1 MSQIYT
7 MSQSQNEIY
16 EINTDLNIESE
27 QDFSPQDESSEE
39 CACCYSGGCSE
50 EQEEVN
56 FCAEEELS
64 IAETVESADLPTKTK
79 DHSVKE
85 HFDKFLKDLESIQD
99 FESKL
104 QKTLDFME
112 SAISQ
117 SGSPQFKN
125 FWDARLVA
133 LKLFKENVNPSV
145 RSLLWNRYSDLSKEA
160 RRLKEILDEQSAFAA
175 EQIEIAIKAL
185 EEEITALAEGHFPPI
200 ALEQVRTMRE
210 KIPAYEI
217 VQGELSMLNAQAARV
232 NALRKELIKTDM
244 RIRIKNK
251 FFQRLSA
258 AGDMIF
264 PRRKELIKEISNQF
278 IQDIEYFVSEDFEN
292 HKNQESVFVLR
303 EEIKSLQNL
312 AKQLTLN
319 THSFTHTRQ
328 KLSECWDALRGI
340 EKERKKERAQMK
352 VVFKDNAEAVMSQIT
367 AFNEGYAAGEFG
379 IQEGLKKLD
388 DISKEMRNVELGR
401 EEVVQLREEIQKA
414 RQLIQ
419 EKVREEEQARLSI
432 EQEKERQKKEAFN
445 LMKSELEQLIQ
456 SINSTSLEQLL
467 EQKELIQQK
476 IASASFSRLE
486 KQELE
491 RKFRPLKDGITE
503 KKEREM
509 LDLSD
514 DDRQALDKMKGLLHE
529 RKERRKELKTQVD
542 QLRKIVSTSGMDFTQ
557 SLSANAQLNEE
568 KERLDKLNAGIK
580 ELETKIALLEK
591 AS

>member
-1 MSQIYT
+1 

-16 EINTDLNIESE
+16 EINTDLNMESE
-27 QDFSPQDESSEE
+27 QNHFPEDDVQEE
-39 CACCYSGGCSE
+39 HACCCSGGCSD
-50 EQEEVN
+50 EV
-56 FCAEEELS
+56 EEES
-64 IAETVESADLPTKTK
+64 CCSENDAAPTPAPSKTK

-85 HFDKFLKDLESIQD
+85 HFDKFVKELETIQD
-99 FESKL
+99 FETKL

-112 SAISQ
+112 AAISQ

-133 LKLFKENVNPSV
+133 LQLFKENVNPTV
-145 RSLLWNRYSDLSKEA
+145 RSLLWTRYSDLSKEA
-160 RRLKEILDEQSAFAA
+160 RRLKEILDEQSSFAA

-185 EEEITALAEGHFPPI
+185 EAEITALAEGHFSPV

-210 KIPAYEI
+210 KLSAYEL
-217 VQGELSMLNAQAARV
+217 VQGELAMLNAQAARV

-278 IQDIEYFVSEDFEN
+278 IQDIEHFVTQDFET

-352 VVFKDNAEAVMSQIT
+352 VVYKDNAEGVLGQVN
-367 AFNEGYAAGEFG
+367 AFNTSFAAGE
-379 IQEGLKKLD
+379 ISTLEGLKKLD
-388 DISKEMRNVELGR
+388 EISKEMRNVELGR
-401 EEVVQLREEIQKA
+401 EEVVQLREEIQKS
-414 RQLIQ
+414 RQVIQ
-419 EKVREEEQARLSI
+419 EKLKEEEQARLSI
-432 EQEKERQKKEAFN
+432 EQEKERQKREAFN
-445 LMKSELEQLIQ
+445 SLKNELDQLIQ
-456 SINSTSLEQLL
+456 SINASTVEHLL
-467 EQKELIQQK
+467 EQKDLIQQK
-476 IASASFSRLE
+476 IASSSFSRIE

-509 LDLSD
+509 LDLSE

-529 RKERRKELKTQVD
+529 RKERRKEMKTQID
-542 QLRKIVSTSGMDFTQ
+542 QLRKALSTSGMDFTQ

-568 KERLDKLNAGIK
+568 KERLDKLNVGIK

>member
-1 MSQIYT
+1 
-7 MSQSQNEIY
+7 MSQSQNEIK
-16 EINTDLNIESE
+16 EINSDFKVESE
-27 QDFSPQDESSEE
+27 LEFFPEE
-39 CACCYSGGCSE
+39 YGCCGAEEHECCGAEECSE
-50 EQEEVN
+50 EEVSSVEEEEVSMPH
-56 FCAEEELS
+56 ETDVSELS
-64 IAETVESADLPTKTK
+64 KKTK

-85 HFDKFLKDLESIQD
+85 FFDKFSKELESIPD

-104 QKTLDFME
+104 AKTLDFME
-112 SAISQ
+112 AAISQ

-133 LKLFKENVNPSV
+133 LKLFKENVNPAV
-145 RSLLWNRYSDLSKEA
+145 RTLLWNRYSDLSKEA

-185 EEEITALAEGHFPPI
+185 EDEIVALASGHSPI
-200 ALEQVRTMRE
+200 TPLEQVRTLRD
-210 KIPAYEI
+210 KISAYEI
-217 VQGELSMLNAQAARV
+217 VQGELTMLNAQAARV

-244 RIRIKNK
+244 RIRVKNK

-278 IQDIEYFVSEDFEN
+278 IQDIEYFVTEDFES
-292 HKNQESVFVLR
+292 HKSQESVFVLR

-352 VVFKDNAEAVMSQIT
+352 AVFKDNAEAIMSQIT
-367 AFNEGYAAGEFG
+367 AFNASYAAAEIG

-388 DISKEMRNVELGR
+388 EISKEMRNIELGR
-401 EEVVQLREEIQKA
+401 DEVVQLRDEIQKA

-419 EKVREEEQARLSI
+419 EKQKQEENERLSA
-432 EQEKERQKKEAFN
+432 EMEKERQKKEAFIQLKN
-445 LMKSELEQLIQ
+445 ELDQLIA
-456 SINSTSLEQLL
+456 SINTTDLEKLL
-467 EQKELIQQK
+467 EQKDQIQQK
-476 IASASFSRLE
+476 IATSLFSRLE

-514 DDRQALDKMKGLLHE
+514 DDRQALSKMKSLLQE
-529 RKERRKELKTQVD
+529 RKERRKELKSQVD
-542 QLRKIVSTSGMDFTQ
+542 LLRKTVSSSGMDFAQ
-557 SLSANAQLNEE
+557 SLSVNAQLTEE
-568 KERLDKLNAGIK
+568 KERLDKLNLGIK

-591 AS
+591 SS

>member
-7 MSQSQNEIY
+7 MSQSQNETY
-16 EINTDLNIESE
+16 EEIITDLNAESE
-27 QDFSPQDESSEE
+27 QECLPEEES
-39 CACCYSGGCSE
+39 ACCYSGACSD
-50 EQEEVN
+50 EQEEVS
-56 FCAEEELS
+56 FCCSEEEIPAS
-64 IAETVESADLPTKTK
+64 EKSESADLPTKTK

-85 HFDKFLKDLESIQD
+85 HFDKFLKDLEAIQD

-185 EEEITALAEGHFPPI
+185 EDEITALAEGHFPSI

-278 IQDIEYFVSEDFEN
+278 IQDIEYFVTQDFET

-352 VVFKDNAEAVMSQIT
+352 VVFKDNAEGIMNLIT
-367 AFNEGYAAGEFG
+367 AFNASYTAGELG
-379 IQEGLKKLD
+379 IQESLKKLD
-388 DISKEMRNVELGR
+388 EIAKEMRNVELGR
-401 EEVVQLREEIQKA
+401 DEVVQLRDELQKA
-414 RQLIQ
+414 RQVIQ
-419 EKVREEEQARLSI
+419 DKVKEEEQARLAV
-432 EQEKERQKKEAFN
+432 ELEKERQKKEAFN
-445 LMKSELEQLIQ
+445 LLKGELDQLIS
-456 SINSTSLEQLL
+456 SINTTNIDQLL
-467 EQKELIQQK
+467 EQKEQIQQK
-476 IASASFSRLE
+476 IASSSFSRLE

-503 KKEREM
+503 KKELEM

-514 DDRQALDKMKGLLHE
+514 DDRQALDKMKGLLQE
-529 RKERRKELKTQVD
+529 RKERRKELKAQVD
-542 QLRKIVSTSGMDFTQ
+542 QLRKTVSTSGMDFTQ
-557 SLSANAQLNEE
+557 SLSANAQLSEE
-568 KERLDKLNAGIK
+568 KERLDKLNLGIK

>member
-7 MSQSQNEIY
+7 MSQSQNEI
-16 EINTDLNIESE
+16 EELSQDPISE
-27 QDFSPQDESSEE
+27 PQEVCFHEE
-39 CACCYSGGCSE
+39 E
-50 EQEEVN
+50 LEVPHEQEE
-56 FCAEEELS
+56 EEEL
-64 IAETVESADLPTKTK
+64 IILPIDKEDGDAPLKTK

-85 HFDKFLKDLESIQD
+85 FFDKFLKELESIPD

-112 SAISQ
+112 TSISQ

-133 LKLFKENVNPSV
+133 LKLFKENVNPAV
-145 RSLLWNRYSDLSKEA
+145 RSLLWNRYSELSKEA

-185 EEEITALAEGHFPPI
+185 EEEIAALAEGYFPLTHLEPI
-200 ALEQVRTMRE
+200 KALKNR
-210 KIPAYEI
+210 IPYYENI
-217 VQGELSMLNAQAARV
+217 QGELSMLNTQAARV

-251 FFQRLSA
+251 FFQRLSS
-258 AGDMIF
+258 AGDSIF
-264 PRRKELIKEISNQF
+264 PRRKELIKELSNQF
-278 IQDIEYFVSEDFEN
+278 IDDIEYFVANDFEAQ
-292 HKNQESVFVLR
+292 KSQESVFVLR

-319 THSFTHTRQ
+319 THSFTLTRQ
-328 KLSECWDALRGI
+328 RLSECWDALRGL

-352 VVFKDNAEAVMSQIT
+352 VVFKDNADGIMNLIVAFKTGYEA
-367 AFNEGYAAGEFG
+367 NEFG

-388 DISKEMRNVELGR
+388 EISREMRNVELGR
-401 EEVVQLREEIQKA
+401 DEVVRLREEIQKA
-414 RQLIQ
+414 RQIIADRQ
-419 EKVREEEQARLSI
+419 KEEEQARLTL
-432 EQEKERQKKEAFN
+432 EQEKEKQKREAFVQLKN
-445 LMKSELEQLIQ
+445 ELDQLIL
-456 SINSTSLEQLL
+456 SINTTEVEKLL
-467 EQKELIQQK
+467 EQKEEIQQK
-476 IASASFSRLE
+476 ITASTFSRLE

-514 DDRQALDKMKGLLHE
+514 DDRQTLDKLKELLKE
-529 RKERRKELKTQVD
+529 RKDRRQEIKTQVD
-542 QLRKIVSTSGMDFTQ
+542 QLRKAVASSGMDFAQ
-557 SLSANAQLNEE
+557 SMSVNAQLSEE
-568 KERLDKLNAGIK
+568 KERLDKLNLGIK
-580 ELETKIALLEK
+580 ELEGKIAILEK